1 MATFSSA
8 LKKVLAYEGGYA
20 NDKDDAGG
28 ETYKGI
34 ARRFHSS
41 SIMWK
46 EIDKIKANIKGSG
59 TADMSRIK
67 TINKLLE
74 HNTIVTKEVERIY
87 KKEYWDTLHLDEMRS
102 EKIAY
107 QLFETAVNMGVSA
120 AIKLAQ
126 KTLNVPQNG
135 KFNYSW
141 FVLLKDLRDG

>member
-1 MATFSSA
+1 MATFKPS

-34 ARRFHSS
+34 ARRFHSN

-46 EIDKIKANIKGSG
+46 EVDKIKESIKGNTTS
-59 TADMSRIK
+59 DMSRK
-67 TINKLLE
+67 ATINKLLA
-74 HNTIVTKEVERIY
+74 NNDIVTREVERIY
-87 KKEYWDTLHLDEMRS
+87 KTDYWDKLHLDEMRS
-102 EKIAY
+102 EKLAY

-126 KTLNVPQNG
+126 KTLGVPVNG

-141 FVLLKDLRDG
+141 FVLIKDLRDG

>member
-1 MATFSSA
+1 MASFRPA
-8 LKKVLAYEGGYA
+8 LKRVLAYEGGYA

-34 ARRFHSS
+34 ARKFHAN

-46 EIDKIKANIKGSG
+46 EVDKVKASIKGNASS
-59 TADMSRIK
+59 DMSK
-67 TINKLLE
+67 TATINKLLAC
-74 HNTIVTKEVERIY
+74 NDIVTKEVERIY
-87 KKEYWDTLHLDEMRS
+87 KTEYWDKLHLDEMRS

-126 KTLNVPQNG
+126 KTLGLPQNG

-141 FVLLKDLRDG
+141 FVLIKDWVDG

>member
-1 MATFSSA
+1 MASFRPA
-8 LKKVLAYEGGYA
+8 LKRVLAYEGGYA

-34 ARRFHSS
+34 ARRFHST
-41 SIMWK
+41 SIMWR
-46 EIDKIKANIKGSG
+46 EIDKVKSSIKGNTNS
-59 TADMSRIK
+59 DMSRVK

-74 HNTIVTKEVERIY
+74 SNEIVTREVERIY

>member
-1 MATFSSA
+1 MASFRPA

-34 ARRFHSS
+34 ARRFHST

-46 EIDKIKANIKGSG
+46 EIDRIKSSIKGNTSS
-59 TADMSRIK
+59 DMSKTK

-74 HNTIVTKEVERIY
+74 NNDIVTKEVERIY
-87 KKEYWDTLHLDEMRS
+87 KKNYWDALHLDEMRS

-126 KTLNVPQNG
+126 KTLNVPQTG

-141 FVLLKDLRDG
+141 FVRLKDLRDG

>member
-1 MATFSSA
+1 MALFRPA

-34 ARRFHSS
+34 ARRFHST

-46 EIDKIKANIKGSG
+46 EIDKIKSSIKGNINS
-59 TADMSRIK
+59 DMSRVK

-74 HNTIVTKEVERIY
+74 SNDIVTKEVERIY
-87 KKEYWDTLHLDEMRS
+87 KKEYWDVLHLDEMRS

>member
-1 MATFSSA
+1 MASFRPA

-34 ARRFHSS
+34 ARRFHST

-46 EIDKIKANIKGSG
+46 EIDRIKSSIKGNTSS
-59 TADMSRIK
+59 DMSKTK

-74 HNTIVTKEVERIY
+74 NNDIVTKEVERIY
-87 KKEYWDTLHLDEMRS
+87 KKNYWDALHLDEMRS

-120 AIKLAQ
+120 SIKLAQ
-126 KTLNVPQNG
+126 KTLNVPQTG

>member
-1 MATFSSA
+1 MALFRPA

-34 ARRFHSS
+34 ARRFHSN

-46 EIDKIKANIKGSG
+46 EIDKIKSSIKGNTSS
-59 TADMSRIK
+59 DMSRIK

-74 HNTIVTKEVERIY
+74 NNDIVTKEVEKIY

>member
-1 MATFSSA
+1 MASFRPA

-34 ARRFHSS
+34 ARRFHST

-46 EIDKIKANIKGSG
+46 EIDKIKSSIKGNINS
-59 TADMSRIK
+59 DMSRVK

-74 HNTIVTKEVERIY
+74 SNDIVTREVERIY

>member
-1 MATFSSA
+1 MASFRPA

-34 ARRFHSS
+34 ARRFHST

-46 EIDKIKANIKGSG
+46 EIDSIKSSI
-59 TADMSRIK
+59 
-67 TINKLLE
+67 LLE
-74 HNTIVTKEVERIY
+74 NNDIVTKEVERIY
-87 KKEYWDTLHLDEMRS
+87 KKNYWDALHLDEMRS

-126 KTLNVPQNG
+126 KTLNVPQTG

>member
-1 MATFSSA
+1 MASFRPA

-34 ARRFHSS
+34 ARRFHST

-46 EIDKIKANIKGSG
+46 EIDRIKSSIKGNTSS
-59 TADMSRIK
+59 DMSKVK

-74 HNTIVTKEVERIY
+74 NNDIVTKEVERIY
-87 KKEYWDTLHLDEMRS
+87 KKNYWDALHLDEMRS

-126 KTLNVPQNG
+126 KTLNVPQTG

>member
-1 MATFSSA
+1 MASFRPA

-46 EIDKIKANIKGSG
+46 EIDKVKSSIKGNINS
-59 TADMSRIK
+59 DMSRVK

-74 HNTIVTKEVERIY
+74 SNDIVTKEVERIY